1 MAEIQFIPGKNE
13 EIIPDVRV
21 TRSKGGKSG
30 RATFYFEEPKIL
42 EENSFEILG
51 MFLVDEEGELS
62 TRDVNAKFVN
72 GKPTAIEASY
82 VMKTAEE
89 WDRFIR
95 FMDRYA
101 ESHGLGLDKS

>member
-13 EIIPDVRV
+13 EVVPDVRV

-30 RATFYFEEPKIL
+30 RATFYFENPSIL
-42 EENSFEILG
+42 TEDSFEILG

-62 TRDVNAKFVN
+62 TTDVNAKFVN

-82 VMKTAEE
+82 VMKTGDE

-101 ESHGLGLDKS
+101 ESHGLGLDQS